1 MHHRMGSYY
10 ESSNSSCPSP
20 IPSMSDGGPAFS
32 VSSEPSPNNNLFHT
46 TKSNGGPVFHNQG
59 NLLQYKP
66 VTLRTS
72 TSPVPP
78 KIQPRKGIL
87 MSPSFPS
94 QMTPPPPPPTSSIP
108 KKTGNLKNATI
119 IVGGC
124 AGTSPTRQQVMNRD
138 QQYYSTQPRP
148 SSSLTREPPL
158 LLARPQRHF
167 SPPLPPLNHALVRGR
182 KVTNSREKTSNNQ
195 KRLKFECDDMRQIH
209 ALNKRLAS
217 LTIADMSPKLA
228 LQRILLLYKR
238 GDHRYAN
245 NYNFCSK
252 S

>member
-1 MHHRMGSYY
+1 
-10 ESSNSSCPSP
+10 
-20 IPSMSDGGPAFS
+20 
-32 VSSEPSPNNNLFHT
+32 
-46 TKSNGGPVFHNQG
+46 
-59 NLLQYKP
+59 
-66 VTLRTS
+66 
-72 TSPVPP
+72 
-78 KIQPRKGIL
+78 
-87 MSPSFPS
+87 
-94 QMTPPPPPPTSSIP
+94 
-108 KKTGNLKNATI
+108 
-119 IVGGC
+119 
-124 AGTSPTRQQVMNRD
+124 
-138 QQYYSTQPRP
+138 
-148 SSSLTREPPL
+148 
-158 LLARPQRHF
+158 
-167 SPPLPPLNHALVRGR
+167 LPPLNHALVRGR